1 MTNLLAGPLLRRA
14 EPTRVVVWAATR
26 SPASLSGS
34 IYAVAPG
41 EQGRERLGGGEAETV
56 RIGQALYVHLLHL
69 MPAGDPFPT
78 DAWLAYD
85 LAVKAEGEEEAKSL
99 ADLGLLAGE
108 HSLVYPGFDLPT
120 FFLRKNTS
128 SLALIHGSCRMLHGR
143 GEDALAL
150 ADEQT
155 ARNASDMSVRPS
167 AVLLSGDQVYAD
179 DVAGPIV
186 RHLQDLGREVIG
198 DWVNESIVDMPAL
211 DSIPLYG
218 RLRLVTE
225 RFGFTSDHGDN
236 HLLSFGEFAAL
247 YLLNWNED
255 NWPDAFPPL
264 AAGDLPDVG
273 PRKKTE
279 YRRYYERQV
288 KELETVRASVRGV
301 RRLLANVPTY
311 MIFDDHDVTDDWN
324 LTREWK
330 RRIHAHPGARRVI
343 ANALAGYWAFQG
355 WGNNPDVFDDGFKE
369 AISAHLSEGS
379 TEAGD
384 TYDDNLW
391 SFDRWCFVAPT
402 EPKTLFLDT
411 RTERSFDEDR
421 GPARLISR
429 DGLERTRAVLAESG
443 FEPGQRLNVVSAV
456 PVYGFE
462 ARQQRHKFLVDLV
475 GPYRIDLE
483 AWRSNSRGFIDFL
496 TFMTDEIRPSHCVF
510 LSGDVHYA
518 YNVRAE
524 FSTAHN
530 RLEALQF
537 TSSPQKNTG
546 NGVRAGI
553 GVIGRIVPKV
563 EEHLIWERPPAAAS
577 RNPIRRLQLRF
588 ATTTDEGPVFLSV
601 KLAND
606 LRIDDPPDY
615 REKRVYVRPT
625 GPTSSLIVACNN
637 IGYVLQRKEQIVHR
651 LLTHSRGRTTTFTA
665 SMPVEDPNDPG
676 E

>member
-1 MTNLLAGPLLRRA
+1 MTKVLAGPLLRRA
-14 EPTRVVVWAATR
+14 EQGRVIVWVATDSSAR
-26 SPASLSGS
+26 ISGHVYTVS
-34 IYAVAPG
+34 PG
-41 EQGRERLGGGEAETV
+41 EGARDRLGGGEAETV
-56 RIGQALYVHLLHL
+56 RIGRRLFVHLLHL
-69 MPAGDPFPT
+69 VPDGKPFPT

-85 LAVKAEGEEEAKSL
+85 LELTSEGGEAKTL

-108 HSLVYPGFDLPT
+108 HSLVYAGFELPS
-120 FFLRKNTS
+120 FFLREKTS
-128 SLALIHGSCRMLHGR
+128 SLAMIHGSCRMLHGR

-167 AVLLSGDQVYAD
+167 AVLLTGDQLYAD

-186 RHLQDLGREVIG
+186 HHLGDVGKDVVG
-198 DWVNESIVDMPAL
+198 DWVNDSIAGLPSL

-218 RLRLVTE
+218 RLPLITE

-236 HLLSFGEFAAL
+236 HLLSFGEFATL

-255 NWPDAFPPL
+255 NWPDDFPEL
-264 AAGDLPDVG
+264 AESDLPDVG
-273 PRKKTE
+273 PRKKAE
-279 YRRYYERQV
+279 YKRYYARQV

-324 LTREWK
+324 LTREWQ
-330 RRIHAHPGARRVI
+330 RRIYEHPGARRVI

-355 WGNNPDVFDDGFKE
+355 WGNDPDAFDDDFKR
-369 AISAHLSEGS
+369 AISAHLAEGNMD
-379 TEAGD
+379 AGAD
-384 TYDDNLW
+384 YDAQLW
-391 SFDRWCFVAPT
+391 SFNRWCFVAPT

-411 RTERSFDEDR
+411 RTERSFDEES
-421 GPARLISR
+421 GPARLISQ
-429 DGLERTRAVLAESG
+429 DGLGRARATLTASG
-443 FEPGQRLNVVSAV
+443 YEPGHRLNVVSAV

-462 ARQQRHKFLVDLV
+462 ARQQRHKLLVDLV

-483 AWRSNSRGFIDFL
+483 AWRSNPQGFIDFL
-496 TFMTDEIRPSHCVF
+496 TFMTDEVRPSHCVF

-524 FSTAHN
+524 FSTAEN
-530 RLEALQF
+530 RLQALQF

-553 GVIGRIVPKV
+553 GVIGRIVSKQ
-563 EEHLIWERPPAAAS
+563 EEHLVWDRPPRATS
-577 RNPIRRLQLRF
+577 RNPVRRLQLRF
-588 ATTTDEGPVFLSV
+588 ATMGGDGPVFLTPKV
-601 KLAND
+601 ADD
-606 LRIDDPPDY
+606 LGIDQPPDY
-615 REKRVYVRPT
+615 KEKRVYVRPT

-637 IGYVLQRKEQIVHR
+637 IGYVLQRHGRMVHR